1 MTIKGQIK
9 PLRDTVFVTDM
20 EFGDQMTKSGIFI
33 PSDNG
38 KSQGVHP
45 RWGKVW
51 AIGPEQT
58 DVDVGQWVLIEHGR
72 WTRSIKMSQENTAD
86 INIHMVDANAIMIIA
101 DEKPNDILRS
111 AI

>member
-1 MTIKGQIK
+1 MKIKGQIK

-20 EFGDQMTKSGIFI
+20 EFGNQSTASGIFI

-51 AIGPEQT
+51 AIGPEQK
-58 DVDVGQWVLIEHGR
+58 DVVVGQWALIEHGR
-72 WTRSIKMSQENTAD
+72 WTRSIKVSQEDTAD
-86 INIHMVDANAIMIIA
+86 INIHMVDANAIMVIA
-101 DEKPNDILRS
+101 DERPSDILRS
-111 AI
+111 ET